1 VAALGLL
8 LRVGVAMAVVVAV
21 MWVAARLL
29 QRRVGPSARGGQPP
43 QVEVLAR
50 RGLSRNSSVAVVR
63 VGGRTL
69 ILGVTDAQV
78 SLLAETGAD
87 TTLFDLTRAESGTL
101 SLEVAPPPAARTP
114 LVESLRERT
123 VRR

>member
-1 VAALGLL
+1 MGAFALL

-29 QRRVGPSARGGQPP
+29 ARRVGPTARGGQPP
-43 QVEVLAR
+43 QVELLAR
-50 RGLSRNSSVAVVR
+50 RGLSKSSSVAVVR
-63 VGGRTL
+63 VGTRTL
-69 ILGVTDAQV
+69 VLGVTDAQV
-78 SLLAETGAD
+78 SLLAETEPA
-87 TTLFDLTRAESGTL
+87 LFDLTEGESRTL
-101 SLEVAPPPAARTP
+101 PPGVPAPRTARTP